1 MVQRKVVLNK
11 IGIQADH
18 VKSEKGLVNHHNP
31 SSFDS
36 DLKKKMKK
44 SRSMKKHDF
53 ESLRSS
59 TPLRKE
65 IPQPGKPPPPDHVP
79 TRAATPQR
87 QSPTKAPESSPN
99 YMKSTSS
106 FEARKER
113 SQVSSRTP
121 QTPTISKSLSPRKS
135 NNLRH
140 SSGSGN
146 KPIGT
151 LSRTSSLKLVRTL
164 TKTPSFKPARASAK
178 KYSPVV
184 LCENIDVHKPTCSS
198 TLKDSKFPAY
208 LTLSPGATESEGTS
222 AMKVCPYTYCSLNGH
237 HHALVPPLKG
247 FLSAKRRMLKAQKSI
262 KLGCLSP
269 RRVKPSGDSIT
280 AANDAEHVIFEEK
293 PLVEEMDLNSTPIT
307 PPMQEKQTD
316 IFIEIYSDERLSGTS
331 QCSDIDFE
339 EKLSQNSY
347 CATTE
352 MNIIKFTEEEQT
364 YEAGGEVYPLSMAE
378 EETTLEWL
386 SKQCNSDEDIQPSNQ
401 LSQSDSEGSEMEWE
415 AGRYYEPSLQD
426 VPIFKLK
433 GIDHRSSYDESVSKS
448 DESISSGF
456 EDILAD
462 EVLVGFYDEESISS
476 DAWFNDDDSEL
487 DGSYQ
492 NMESNKSILV
502 CNKQSQVAT
511 EELTTPEEKD
521 RNWESDET
529 RGKESTRAPIEDP
542 IEEFKA
548 ASEDKNGFQ
557 DASNEI
563 SKIDLQLGVEETKCT
578 SEIEEPLVDHQ
589 ENESVRDEYAS
600 GLLGGEDFK
609 SFHDS
614 MEQDQEGTYN
624 DYNASHNSIEVYLSD
639 STSESRFSNEISD
652 ESKDAEADQED
663 HKQEIPTADAEDR
676 MEEKEQLLAGN
687 SFVGIRTFESLQ
699 DFPDSNQE
707 KIDERKLDDVIKESE
722 TNQTLVD
729 DDALPDETQDHSSN
743 KKSPSNDVENQHN
756 SEINQDGA
764 KIYKETNSINSEDH
778 KHSGAA
784 RLQSTDKNEEADTME
799 GGGYTSKFDAEE
811 TCSKPKDASS
821 TETIQSNANEEMPL
835 ACKNPSWT
843 IRSKRPVE
851 ELEESRN
858 FNPRE
863 PNYLPVEPDPE
874 SEKVDL
880 RHQMMDERKN
890 AEEWMVDFALRQAV
904 TKLAPAR
911 KRKVALLVEAF
922 EKVLPTPKYEA
933 HLRHTSAAFIHA
945 RTVQACR

>member
-1 MVQRKVVLNK
+1 
-11 IGIQADH
+11 
-18 VKSEKGLVNHHNP
+18 
-31 SSFDS
+31 
-36 DLKKKMKK
+36 
-44 SRSMKKHDF
+44 MKKHDF

-65 IPQPGKPPPPDHVP
+65 IPQPGKPPPPDHHVP

-121 QTPTISKSLSPRKS
+121 QTPTISKSLSPKKS

-140 SSGSGN
+140 SSGSGH
-146 KPIGT
+146 KAIGT

-237 HHALVPPLKG
+237 HHAPVPPLKG

-262 KLGCLSP
+262 KLGGCLSP
-269 RRVKPSGDSIT
+269 HRVKPLGDSIT
-280 AANDAEHVIFEEK
+280 AANDAERVIFEEK
-293 PLVEEMDLNSTPIT
+293 PLVEEMDLNSTPVT

-316 IFIEIYSDERLSGTS
+316 FFIEIYSDERLSGTS

-339 EKLSQNSY
+339 ENLSQNSY

-352 MNIIKFTEEEQT
+352 TSIIKFTEDRN
-364 YEAGGEVYPLSMAE
+364 YEAGEEVYPLSMSE
-378 EETTLEWL
+378 EETTLECL
-386 SKQCNSDEDIQPSNQ
+386 SKQCNSDEEMQPSNQ

-415 AGRYYEPSLQD
+415 AGRYYEPSLHD

-433 GIDHRSSYDESVSKS
+433 GIDHRSIYDESVSKS
-448 DESISSGF
+448 DENISCGF
-456 EDILAD
+456 EDILAG

-476 DAWFNDDDSEL
+476 DAWFNDDDDSEL

-492 NMESNKSILV
+492 NMESDKSILV
-502 CNKQSQVAT
+502 CNEQSQVAS
-511 EELTTPEEKD
+511 EELTTTDEKD
-521 RNWESDET
+521 GNWESDET
-529 RGKESTRAPIEDP
+529 RGKESTWAPIEDP
-542 IEEFKA
+542 IEEFKT

-557 DASNEI
+557 DASDEI
-563 SKIDLQLGVEETKCT
+563 SKIDLQLGVDETKCT

-589 ENESVRDEYAS
+589 ENESAQDEYAS

-639 STSESRFSNEISD
+639 STSESRLSNEISD
-652 ESKDAEADQED
+652 ESEDAEADQED
-663 HKQEIPTADAEDR
+663 HEQEIPTADAENR
-676 MEEKEQLLAGN
+676 MEVKEQILAAN

-699 DFPDSNQE
+699 DFPESNQE
-707 KIDERKLDDVIKESE
+707 KIDERKLDDVTIESE

-743 KKSPSNDVENQHN
+743 KKSQSNDVENQDN
-756 SEINQDGA
+756 SEINQDGV
-764 KIYKETNSINSEDH
+764 KNYKKTNSMNSEDH

-784 RLQSTDKNEEADTME
+784 RLQSTDKDQEADTMKGE
-799 GGGYTSKFDAEE
+799 YTSKLDAEE

-821 TETIQSNANEEMPL
+821 TETKDKHSYVRSNANEEMPL